1 MFDISFTEIVVIG
14 IVALIVLGPERLP
27 VVARTLGHL
36 LGRGQRYVNQIKSD
50 IKQEIELDELRKLKT
65 SIEETSHAIHD
76 SVKKEAIA
84 LKSLQE
90 EATSLAISSSSTPHT
105 GGNIIDTAAVASE
118 PAIMADNSNTAAIP
132 DTPSLQLDLGLEDTV
147 RK

>member
-36 LGRGQRYVNQIKSD
+36 LGRGQRYVSQIKND

-65 SIEETSHAIHD
+65 SLEETSHAIHD
-76 SVKKEAIA
+76 SVQKEIA
-84 LKSLQE
+84 GLQAVQKE
-90 EATSLAISSSSTPHT
+90 VATLTTGTTPVSHT
-105 GGNIIDTAAVASE
+105 DHAGNIPGTTESAPKPAAN
-118 PAIMADNSNTAAIP
+118 NSSRNIP
-132 DTPSLQLDLGLEDTV
+132 DRSTLQLDLGLEDTTG
-147 RK
+147 K